1 MDLTHFEESHHE
13 GLLVIRAVSAH
24 QACGS
29 GVDVDS
35 FKANQS
41 MHLFI
46 PQKLIPV
53 ATTVKGYFLVSQV
66 LIIKNECEE
75 EIMYPQTLVG
85 TPGMAPF
92 GRIKA
97 LLSKFRNHMKEWLN
111 SWALLFLPD
120 YESTLLD
127 GSAVGT
133 SACWL

>member
-13 GLLVIRAVSAH
+13 GLLVVRAVSAH
-24 QACGS
+24 QARGS
-29 GVDVDS
+29 GMDVDS

-53 ATTVKGYFLVSQV
+53 ATTVKGYVLVSQV

-75 EIMYPQTLVG
+75 EITYPQTLVG

-97 LLSKFRNHMKEWLN
+97 LLSKFRNHMKEWCELGL
-111 SWALLFLPD
+111 SCF
-120 YESTLLD
+120 
-127 GSAVGT
+127 
-133 SACWL
+133 C